1 MFEKILYIV
10 GEKQDDKHFVM
21 DLARS
26 NESSVLLSGM
36 MSRDCR
42 QVSTDGHTRTRVV
55 NEETERRCW
64 EDLYSLEEEMKK
76 SGIKSSVMAQEGNVG
91 NIQSLASSTH
101 CNLVV
106 LSAENLSDMDYRLPE
121 DLLPNLPC
129 PLIITN
135 PQ

>member
-1 MFEKILYIV
+1 LFDKILYIV

-21 DLARS
+21 DLARR
-26 NESSVLLSGM
+26 NDSSVLLSGV
-36 MSRDCR
+36 MSRECR
-42 QVSTDGHTRTRVV
+42 QVTTDGHTRTKVV
-55 NEETERRCW
+55 NEETERQCW

-76 SGIKSSVMAQEGNVG
+76 AGIKSSVMAQEGNVG

-101 CNLVV
+101 CSLVV
-106 LSAENLSDMDYRLPE
+106 LSAESLSDDDYRLPE